1 VRLDRYLV
9 ERGLVES
16 REKAKRLIEEGL
28 VKVSGKVVRKP
39 AHPVPEGAEVTLL
52 SEERYVG
59 RGAYKLLGALKAFP
73 VAVAGKV
80 AADLGAGTGG
90 FTQVL
95 LEEGARRVYAVDVG
109 RGQLHPTLRQ
119 DPRVVALEEEDARTV
134 ELPERVD
141 LLIMDLAF
149 TSATQVLPRVRKLLK
164 EGGEAL
170 VLVKPQYELWPGA
183 HQGVVR
189 EEALRR
195 EALRRVRER
204 AEALGFGVLGEA
216 ESPLPG
222 KEGNLEYWLWLKAP

>member
-119 DPRVVALEEEDARTV
+119 DPRVVALEGEDARTV

-149 TSATQVLPRVRKLLK
+149 ISATQVLPRVRKLLK

>member
-1 VRLDRYLV
+1 MRLDRYLV

-149 TSATQVLPRVRKLLK
+149 ISATQVLPRVRELLK

-183 HQGVVR
+183 HRGVVR

-195 EALRRVRER
+195 EALRRVRAK

-222 KEGNLEYWLWLKAP
+222 KEGNREYWLWLKAP

>member
-1 VRLDRYLV
+1 MRLDRYLV

-149 TSATQVLPRVRKLLK
+149 ISATQVLPRVRKLLK
-164 EGGEAL
+164 EGGR
-170 VLVKPQYELWPGA
+170 PW
-183 HQGVVR
+183 
-189 EEALRR
+189 
-195 EALRRVRER
+195 
-204 AEALGFGVLGEA
+204 
-216 ESPLPG
+216 S
-222 KEGNLEYWLWLKAP
+222 W